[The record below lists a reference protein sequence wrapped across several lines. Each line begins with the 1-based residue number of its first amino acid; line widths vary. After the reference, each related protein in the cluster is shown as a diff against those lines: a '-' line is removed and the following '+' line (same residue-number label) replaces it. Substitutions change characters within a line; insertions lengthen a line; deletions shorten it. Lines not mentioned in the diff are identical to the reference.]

1 MALGSVEV
9 GGGLVACTGI
19 FSLIISKIKC
29 FYKRP
34 WCLCACIDSKEH
46 ELLKS
51 ESDKSETT
59 SSKSDYFF
67 KK

>member
-1 MALGSVEV
+1 MTLGSVEV

-19 FSLIISKIKC
+19 FSMIISKIKC

-51 ESDKSETT
+51 ESCSSKSESC
-59 SSKSDYFF
+59 SSKSD
-67 KK
+67 